1 MHQLLGDRC
10 CKLAISMRWVL
21 EACRSFTEKPL
32 FKIVNVAELSSLS
45 FIVTFLP
52 VSCSR
57 KSSNGCPS
65 EYTALAMDMISAS
78 VVDLAT
84 DDWRRE
90 FHAIGQREDP
100 DAKTINMPEVER
112 AL

>member
-1 MHQLLGDRC
+1 MVSA
-10 CKLAISMRWVL
+10 KLATSLRWVL
-21 EACRSFTEKPL
+21 EACLSFTEKPL
-32 FKIVNVAELSSLS
+32 FKIASVAELSSLS
-45 FIVTFLP
+45 FIVTFLST
-52 VSCSR
+52 SCSR

-65 EYTALAMDMISAS
+65 EYTALAMEMVSAS

-100 DAKTINMPEVER
+100 DSKVIIMPDVER